1 MHYSSANAWKDTT
14 TPKASTERQEYFL
27 NVAAKVAHKS
37 VMTHQ
42 HGAVIVLDNTIIS
55 TGYNYAYDHMCHT
68 NSIHAEVDALI
79 KVKGVRKNSLTDAEM
94 YVVRIGPNTMSNQL
108 KYSKPCCSCQ
118 KAIAKYG
125 IRKVYY
131 STSVEYNSFV
141 KCINDTSDN
150 HSVSSTGSSASST
163 VGSTSASS

>member
-1 MHYSSANAWKDTT
+1 MQYSTADTWT
-14 TPKASTERQEYFL
+14 DNTPPKACTERQEHFL
-27 NVAAKVAHKS
+27 RVAAKMASKS
-37 VMTHQ
+37 SMTHQ
-42 HGAVIVLDNTIIS
+42 HGAVIVLDNAIIS

-79 KVKGVRKNSLTDAEM
+79 KVKGVRKNLLTDAEM

-131 STSVEYNSFV
+131 STSFEYNSFV
-141 KCINDTSDN
+141 KCANYSCCST
-150 HSVSSTGSSASST
+150 VSSSSS
-163 VGSTSASS
+163 GSTSASS